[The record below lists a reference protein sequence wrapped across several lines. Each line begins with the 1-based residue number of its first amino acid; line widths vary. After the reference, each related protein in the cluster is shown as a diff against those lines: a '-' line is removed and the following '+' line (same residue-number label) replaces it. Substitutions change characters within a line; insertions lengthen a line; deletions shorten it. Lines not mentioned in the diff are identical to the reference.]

1 MTNRFFYL
9 SSNYSSSNIFPS
21 VNEDTY
27 LHETIYKVATLENG
41 IFSYPLSACL
51 ITEVDGYIS
60 GLDRFINDIS
70 FTINLN
76 PAIHES
82 TILSYQ

>member
-1 MTNRFFYL
+1 MNDRFFYL
-9 SSNYSSSNIFPS
+9 GSSNIYPS

-41 IFSYPLSACL
+41 VFSYPLSANL
-51 ITEVDGYIS
+51 LTEYDDGIYP
-60 GLDRFINDIS
+60 LDRFINDIS